1 MGEMFEQM
9 DVKEL
14 RIDWI
19 LAGCEI
25 HKLREVFSNIFD
37 GEDLTSLTSVLD
49 LMRKFRDKMKSL
61 NTKEEKGRFLFV
73 SHEITN

>member
-1 MGEMFEQM
+1 MFDQM

-25 HKLREVFSNIFD
+25 HKLSEIFSNVFE
-37 GEDLTSLTSVLD
+37 EDLTPLTSVLD
-49 LMRKFRDKMKSL
+49 LMGKFRD
-61 NTKEEKGRFLFV
+61 
-73 SHEITN
+73 I